1 MVVNDERTS
10 RTVQRNKAE
19 EFVRGVRPKFT
30 DWRIAMRKSFSVGFA
45 AVLTLLA
52 VGFLAAQDQS
62 SYTGTVTASQIAS
75 TGSVG
80 MWEKKL
86 NCHGE
91 ADCAQRLVRAGG
103 KYVLVTSAGV
113 YQLSDQNKAARFV
126 AQRVT
131 VTGSFDSSKKT
142 IEVADVQIY
151 NPSSAMSAG
160 LQ

>member
-1 MVVNDERTS
+1 M
-10 RTVQRNKAE
+10 
-19 EFVRGVRPKFT
+19 FT
-30 DWRIAMRKSFSVGFA
+30 DWGTTMKKMISAGLA

-52 VGFLAAQDQS
+52 VGFLAAAQDQN

-75 TGSVG
+75 TGSVRL
-80 MWEKKL
+80 WEKKL

-126 AQRVT
+126 AQQVT
-131 VTGSFDSSKKT
+131 ITGTFDRTKKT
-142 IEVADVQIY
+142 IEVADVQLY
-151 NPSSAMSAG
+151 NPSSSVSAG
-160 LQ
+160 L

>member
-1 MVVNDERTS
+1 M
-10 RTVQRNKAE
+10 
-19 EFVRGVRPKFT
+19 FT
-30 DWRIAMRKSFSVGFA
+30 DWGNTMKKMISAGLA
-45 AVLTLLA
+45 ALLTLLA
-52 VGFLAAQDQS
+52 VGFLAAAQDQS

-126 AQRVT
+126 AQQVT
-131 VTGSFDSSKKT
+131 VTGSFDRTKKA
-142 IEVADVQIY
+142 IEVADVQLY
-151 NPSSAMSAG
+151 NPSSSTSAG
-160 LQ
+160 L

>member
-1 MVVNDERTS
+1 
-10 RTVQRNKAE
+10 
-19 EFVRGVRPKFT
+19 
-30 DWRIAMRKSFSVGFA
+30 MRKSFSVGFA

-62 SYTGTVTASQIAS
+62 SYRGTVTASQIAS

-80 MWEKKL
+80 IWMKKL
-86 NCHGE
+86 NCHDE

-103 KYVLVTSAGV
+103 KYVLVTSEGV

-126 AQRVT
+126 AQQVT
-131 VTGSFDSSKKT
+131 ITGWFDRSKRT

-151 NPSSAMSAG
+151 NPSSVMSAG
-160 LQ
+160 LR